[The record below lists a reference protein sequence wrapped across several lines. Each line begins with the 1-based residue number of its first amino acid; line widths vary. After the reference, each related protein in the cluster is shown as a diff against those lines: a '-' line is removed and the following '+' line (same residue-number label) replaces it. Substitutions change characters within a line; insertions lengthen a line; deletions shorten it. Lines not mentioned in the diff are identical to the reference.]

1 MARQVP
7 TSNDIAEMLDIALSP
22 DGSGPKPAGIQA
34 AVTRNVLAAWL
45 RSYGEDRVAVQV
57 PKLSDSI
64 MQKIFQRGGVL
75 YLERNAYMRALCLAA
90 VEVIE
95 GQVRPLALK
104 RRKNA
109 T

>member
-1 MARQVP
+1 M
-7 TSNDIAEMLDIALSP
+7 SDDIAEMLDIALGP

-34 AVTRNVLAAWL
+34 AVTRNGLAAWL
-45 RSYGEDRVAVQV
+45 RSYGEDGVAAQV

-64 MQKIFQRGGVL
+64 MQRIFQRAGVL

-95 GQVRPLALK
+95 GQDRPLARK